1 MHSLRVILVA
11 SALAIAA
18 VAAKPAG
25 AADFYSGK
33 TITFIIGS
41 SPGGGYDTYS
51 RLIANHIGDHLS
63 GHPTV
68 VPQNMPGAG
77 GIRAANYL
85 YNVAPKDGTAIGMVD
100 QSIYL
105 DQILNLHGVKVDATK
120 FNWIGRIL
128 SNSAVL
134 FAWHTAPDKTIQD
147 VYKHTLIV
155 STSGAASKLNWTVL
169 KNLLGMKFRIITG
182 YKGSADAMLA
192 MERGEVQA
200 LSMPWPE
207 LKNRGA
213 ELLRDKKI
221 NLLLQT
227 GLEKHPDLQD
237 VPRMIDL
244 ARNDEEKK
252 LLALFSSGA
261 TVGRSVVAPPDLP
274 AERVKELRRA
284 FSASLKDPALLKE
297 VKQRRL
303 ELDPMA
309 GDQLQASIAGNNV
322 PAALIA
328 RARQIGEVKD

>member
-1 MHSLRVILVA
+1 MHSLRVILVV
-11 SALAIAA
+11 SALA
-18 VAAKPAG
+18 VAGLVARPAD

-33 TITFIIGS
+33 TIAFIIGS
-41 SPGGGYDTYS
+41 SVGGGYDTYS
-51 RLIANHIGDHLS
+51 RLIANHIGDHLP

-147 VYKHTLIV
+147 VFKNTLIV

-207 LKNRGA
+207 LKTRGA

-227 GLEKHPDLQD
+227 GLEKHQDLQD

-244 ARNDEEKK
+244 ARNDNEKK

-274 AERVKELRRA
+274 AERVKELRQA

-309 GDQLQASIAGNNV
+309 GDQLQSSIADNNV
-322 PAALIA
+322 PPALIA
-328 RARQIGEVKD
+328 RARQIAEVKD

>member
-1 MHSLRVILVA
+1 MGNLRAMAFA
-11 SALAIAA
+11 SVMLAAS
-18 VAAKPAG
+18 VVGSPAG
-25 AADFYSGK
+25 ADDFYKGK
-33 TITFIIGS
+33 AVTFIIGAGV
-41 SPGGGYDTYS
+41 GGGYDTYS
-51 RLIANHIGDHLS
+51 RMMANHIGDHLP
-63 GHPTV
+63 GHPNV

-105 DQILNLHGVKVDATK
+105 DQILGVQGIKLDATK
-120 FNWIGRIL
+120 FNWLGRIL

-134 FAWHTAPDKTIQD
+134 LAWHTAPVKNIQD
-147 VYKHTLIV
+147 VFTHELIV

-169 KNLLGMKFRIITG
+169 SNLLGMKFRIITG
-182 YKGSADAMLA
+182 YKGSADAQLA

-207 LKNRGA
+207 LKVRGA

-227 GLEKHPDLQD
+227 GADKHPDLQS

-252 LLALFSSGA
+252 LLTLFSSGA
-261 TVGRSVVAPPDLP
+261 TVGRSVLAPPEVP
-274 AERVKELRRA
+274 AARVEELRQA
-284 FSASLKDPALLKE
+284 FMAALKDPALLKE
-297 VKQRRL
+297 VQQRKL
-303 ELDPMA
+303 ELDPMP
-309 GDQLQASIAGNNV
+309 GDQLQASIADSDFS
-322 PAALIA
+322 PAVIA
-328 RARQIGEVKD
+328 RARQVAEMKN